1 MESSAKRFN
10 MLVAYVKM
18 VKHFQLNAL
27 LTGEIDA
34 WRWLRKMPSLFFLFI
49 VRRVSRSHILG

>member
-1 MESSAKRFN
+1 